1 MVLLEDC
8 LILCRKKVFEIG
20 ASELNTENMK
30 KSLLI
35 LLLLCT
41 VTFLFTFAADDVVVT
56 TSDVVILTNENFE
69 NTIATNS
76 KPWLLEFFAPW
87 CPHCKKLVPIYAEVA
102 EALKGKANVGSIDC
116 TQHRD
121 LCSRFSVLGYPTLF
135 LMSEGKIY
143 EYSDSRTKESLI
155 SFVETQ
161 YKTAKSLPIPSKP
174 TFIEKIGM
182 EIDQILEGLKHF
194 SRDNFN
200 MFFGGTLGLGL
211 LFGILIGVIIG
222 LFTAPNPP
230 TKSTA
235 PVTPTKSENKKKEAT
250 PQKSELKK
258 EK

>member
-1 MVLLEDC
+1 
-8 LILCRKKVFEIG
+8 
-20 ASELNTENMK
+20 MK

-41 VTFLFTFAADDVVVT
+41 ITFLFTFALENDVVVT

-143 EYSDSRTKESLI
+143 EYSDSRSKESLI
-155 SFVETQ
+155 SFVESQ
-161 YKTAKSLPIPSKP
+161 YKTAKSLPIPSQP
-174 TFIEKIGM
+174 TFIEKIGK
-182 EIDQILEGLKHF
+182 EIDQILESLKHF

-200 MFFGGTLGLGL
+200 MFFVGTLGLGL

-230 TKSTA
+230 AKNTPPA
-235 PVTPTKSENKKKEAT
+235 TPTKSEIKKKRST
-250 PQKSELKK
+250 TKR
-258 EK
+258 